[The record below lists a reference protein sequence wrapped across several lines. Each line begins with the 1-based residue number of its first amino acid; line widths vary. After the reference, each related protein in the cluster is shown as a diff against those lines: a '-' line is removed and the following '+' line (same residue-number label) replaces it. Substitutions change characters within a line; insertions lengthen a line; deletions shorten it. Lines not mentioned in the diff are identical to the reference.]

1 MWATLPGPAASSAIR
16 QTFTHLFLAM
26 CSTSGQLHS
35 QLHAA
40 IACVSTDS
48 DLSHRIWQAVQESYG
63 APTRHYHN
71 LQHLHEMLAWLE
83 RAAAAGALPSPQPP
97 AVVLAVF
104 FHDIVYDAQRHDNEE
119 ASALLAQR
127 MLLEAGAE
135 EQVNSPDV
143 GSWLVMRSAWL
154 QAITEQ
160 HDVDSR

>member
-1 MWATLPGPAASSAIR
+1 
-16 QTFTHLFLAM
+16 M
-26 CSTSGQLHS
+26 CSTSDQLLS

-40 IACVSTDS
+40 TARVSTDS

-83 RAAAAGALPSPQPP
+83 RAAAVGALPSPLPP

-127 MLLEAGAE
+127 MLLEAGAD
-135 EQVNSPDV
+135 EQVTHLVTPELEAAIQRV
-143 GSWLVMRSAWL
+143 RLVMRSAWL
-154 QAITEQ
+154 QAIIE
-160 HDVDSR
+160 

>member
-1 MWATLPGPAASSAIR
+1 
-16 QTFTHLFLAM
+16 M
-26 CSTSGQLHS
+26 CSTSDQLLS

-40 IACVSTDS
+40 IARVSTDS

-71 LQHLHEMLAWLE
+71 LQHLHEMLGWLE

-127 MLLEAGAE
+127 MLLEAGAD
-135 EQVNSPDV
+135 EQVRWRLS
-143 GSWLVMRSAWL
+143 LKL
-154 QAITEQ
+154 QSNE
-160 HDVDSR
+160 SG